1 MICQFSFVD
10 APFPQIWIL
19 RNIVL
24 FFSRLFVGLLDYVSV
39 MAVSY
44 VFLRYF
50 CVDHRGTDPRMTE
63 EFLQIRH
70 VHAVVYRI
78 CSCGVPDQMR
88 K

>member
-1 MICQFSFVD
+1 MLL
-10 APFPQIWIL
+10 FPKVWIS

-63 EFLQIRH
+63 EFLQICH